1 MKGFVPTP
9 SETVDLMVNRLF
21 RDRPPSREST
31 VLDPGC
37 GTGAFIEG
45 VLRWC
50 ERNRN
55 PIPHIVGID
64 SNPRHAIE
72 ARRQFAGRREVEIR
86 YGDFLD
92 GGSDEQF
99 DFVIGNPPYV
109 SILELSQDEKA
120 RYRSRYI
127 AAQGRFDLYIL
138 FFEQA
143 LRRMS
148 AGGRLVFITPEKYL
162 YVETARPLRKIIR
175 QWDVEEI
182 NLLDEAT
189 FGPLVTYPTVT
200 TLTKRPYAR
209 QTVVIP
215 RTGFAKRTSLPT
227 RGASWISV
235 IGGGSRDEGGVALSD
250 LCTRISAGVA
260 TGADQVFVKRISE
273 ITPQL
278 NKFGYATI
286 AGRELGANNPT
297 LHTSRVMLIPYSR
310 RGVLLAESDLGSL
323 GRYLG
328 HPDIRRTLMARTCVT
343 RKPWYA
349 FHETPPLSEILRPK
363 ILCKDITARP
373 EFWADRD
380 GHIVPR
386 HSVYY
391 IVPRNPEAVGNLCDY
406 LNSEIARDWLFR
418 NCQRAATGFLRL
430 QSSTLK
436 RLPVPSDLVLRI
448 AAISRERTATHTQ
461 LSSRRGA
468 ASPLNRT
475 FEFAR

>member
-9 SETVDLMVNRLF
+9 AETVDLMVSRLF
-21 RDRPPSREST
+21 RDRQPSRDST

-45 VLRWC
+45 LLRWC
-50 ERNRN
+50 ERTRN

-64 SNPRHAIE
+64 SNRRHVIDAG
-72 ARRQFAGRREVEIR
+72 RQFAGRCEVEIR

-109 SILELSQDEKA
+109 SILELSEDEKA

-127 AAQGRFDLYIL
+127 AAQGRFDLYLL

-143 LRRMS
+143 LRRMR
-148 AGGRLVFITPEKYL
+148 AGGRLVFITPEKFL

-200 TLTKRPYAR
+200 TLTKRPYAHH
-209 QTVVIP
+209 TVVIS
-215 RTGFAKRTSLPT
+215 RTGSTKRTSLPT
-227 RGASWISV
+227 GGVSWISV
-235 IGGGSRDEGGVALSD
+235 IGGGSRNEGGVALSE

-260 TGADQVFVKRISE
+260 TGADQVFVKRITE
-273 ITPQL
+273 IAPQL
-278 NKFGYATI
+278 KRFGYPTI
-286 AGRELGANNPT
+286 AGRELGANNPS
-297 LHTSRVMLIPYSR
+297 LQTSRVMLIPYSR
-310 RGVLLAESDLGSL
+310 RGALLAQGALGSL
-323 GRYLG
+323 GRYLEQ
-328 HPDIRRTLMARTCVT
+328 PDIRRTLMGRTCVT

-363 ILCKDITARP
+363 ILCKDITAHP
-373 EFWADRD
+373 KFWADRD
-380 GHIVPR
+380 GQIVPR

-391 IVPRNPEAVGNLCDY
+391 IVPHDPQAVGELCDY
-406 LNSEIARDWLFR
+406 LNSAMARDWLFK
-418 NCQRAATGFLRL
+418 NCQRAASGFLRL
-430 QSSTLK
+430 QSSILK
-436 RLPVPSDLVLRI
+436 RLPIPPDLALRVAGVI
-448 AAISRERTATHTQ
+448 GETEVAQTSAPGRHR
-461 LSSRRGA
+461 A
-468 ASPLNRT
+468 ASPLNRV

>member
-9 SETVDLMVNRLF
+9 KATVDLMVSRLF
-21 RDRPPSREST
+21 RDRHPSREST

-37 GTGAFIEG
+37 GTGAFVEG

-50 ERNRN
+50 EVNRI
-55 PIPHIVGID
+55 PVPHIVGID
-64 SNPRHAIE
+64 SNPRHVMDAGC
-72 ARRQFAGRREVEIR
+72 RFAGRREVEIR
-86 YGDFLD
+86 YADFLD
-92 GGSDEQF
+92 GSSDDQF

-109 SILELSQDEKA
+109 SILELSEEEKT

-143 LRRMS
+143 LRHVK
-148 AGGRLVFITPEKYL
+148 AGGRLVFITPEKFL
-162 YVETARPLRKIIR
+162 YVETARPLRKIIG

-209 QTVVIP
+209 HTVVIS
-215 RTGFAKRTSLPT
+215 RTGAAKRTSLPMG
-227 RGASWISV
+227 GASWISV
-235 IGGGSRDEGGVALSD
+235 IGGGSRDEGGVALAE

-260 TGADQVFVKRISE
+260 TGADQVFVKRIVE
-273 ITPQL
+273 IDPRL
-278 NKFGYATI
+278 KEFGYPTI
-286 AGRELGANNPT
+286 AGRELGPNNHG
-297 LHTSRVMLIPYSR
+297 LSTSRVMLIPYSR
-310 RGVLLAESDLGSL
+310 RGVLLAQSDLGFL
-323 GRYLG
+323 GRYLER
-328 HPDIRRTLMARTCVT
+328 PDIRRTLMDRTCVT

-373 EFWADRD
+373 EFWSDPD
-380 GHIVPR
+380 GRIVPR

-391 IVPRNPEAVGNLCDY
+391 IVPHNPAAVGELCEY

-436 RLPVPSDLVLRI
+436 RLPVPPELALRI
-448 AAISRERTATHTQ
+448 AAEIGEAEPVHSRPA
-461 LSSRRGA
+461 SRRGS
-468 ASPLNRT
+468 ASPLNRA